1 MIKKTSHRVL
11 HGIPASPGLGNGVVF
26 VHGNE
31 RAATPRYTIAADRI
45 AQEIQRF
52 DNAIEKAR
60 EQLRDTREMVVQKLD
75 KTHAAIFEAQ
85 EVLLDDPLL
94 ADTCRREIR
103 EKRLNAEFILEE
115 VVQHIRKV
123 FDQIEVPHFSSQ
135 NLDVLDVASR
145 IRENLMPEPRLRLDQ
160 VSMNS
165 IIVAHDLRPSDTARL
180 NHRHVLGIVTEVGG
194 PTSHSAILAK
204 ALGIPAVVGLEGV
217 LEHVRGGD
225 PMIIDGFTGAVVV
238 QPSRPDLERLH
249 LRQERL
255 RVDEESLHKLRDLP
269 CETKD
274 GYPVDLAANIEFPN
288 EVESVLLCGAHGI
301 GLFRSEFFY
310 IDRGYIPSE
319 EEQFQVYRNVI
330 EQMAPA
336 PVVCRTL
343 DIGGDKFISGTG
355 MTTTGD
361 MNPFLGLRA
370 IRLSLANPEVF
381 YSQLRAILR
390 ASAFGNAKIMFPFI
404 TDLSEV
410 RRAKELL
417 QEIRS
422 ELDRKGIAYDHNLE
436 VGIMIETPAA
446 ALTAEHLAKEVDF
459 FSLGTNDLIQYTMAV
474 DRVNESVAELYNPLH
489 PAIIGLIQRTVE
501 AAHKAGI
508 WVGIC
513 GEMASDPA
521 LGVLLIGLGIDE
533 LSVSSVAVLQL
544 KRVIRSITLD
554 DVRSFRQAILSHLQT
569 GQAGKILNRFRRKHV
584 GARG

>member
-45 AQEIQRF
+45 AQEVQRF

-103 EKRLNAEFILEE
+103 EKRLNAEFVLEE

-145 IRENLMPEPRLRLDQ
+145 IRENLMSEPRLRLDQ

-180 NHRHVLGIVTEVGG
+180 SHRHVLGIVTEVGG

-217 LEHVRGGD
+217 LEHVRAGD

-238 QPSRPDLERLH
+238 QPSRPDLERLQ

-343 DIGGDKFISGTG
+343 DIGGDKFISGTD

-417 QEIRS
+417 QEIRN

-501 AAHKAGI
+501 AGHKAGI

-521 LGVLLIGLGIDE
+521 LAVLLIGLGIDE

-569 GQAGKILNRFRRKHV
+569 GQAGKILNRFRGKHM

>member
-417 QEIRS
+417 QEIRN

-489 PAIIGLIQRTVE
+489 PAIVGLIQRTVE

>member
-1 MIKKTSHRVL
+1 MIKKTTHRVL

-31 RAATPRYTIAADRI
+31 RAATPRHTIAADRI

-60 EQLRDTREMVVQKLD
+60 EQLRDTRAMVAQKLD

-217 LEHVRGGD
+217 LEHVRAGD
-225 PMIIDGFTGAVVV
+225 PMIIDGFTGAVTI
-238 QPSRPDLERLH
+238 QPSRPDLERLQ

-255 RVDEESLHKLRDLP
+255 KVDEESLHKLRDLP

-336 PVVCRTL
+336 SVVCRTL

-370 IRLSLANPEVF
+370 IRLCLANPEVF

-404 TDLSEV
+404 TNISEV

-417 QEIRS
+417 QEIRN
-422 ELDRKGIAYDHNLE
+422 ELDRKGIAYDHNME

-521 LGVLLIGLGIDE
+521 LAVLLIGLGIDE

-569 GQAGKILNRFRRKHV
+569 GQAGKILNRFRQKHV
-584 GARG
+584 GVRG